1 MQLTTIILM
10 IVGTVFVGFI
20 FLATMGFRKKRSFL
34 KGELA
39 SLPFQGII
47 LNKQTKTYHGLIGID
62 ERSKKLVLIQ
72 TGLTIL
78 KTYVINFN
86 DILSCELNTGIGRVS
101 NGSGFGLIK
110 AELKILVKDT
120 SFPSHRFVF
129 YEKNADN
136 YRLAK
141 SLSAQAEHWRDTISV
156 IISMKD
162 EKANQSLNQL

>member
-1 MQLTTIILM
+1 MQLITIILI
-10 IVGTVFVGFI
+10 IVGAIFVGFI
-20 FLATMGFRKKRSFL
+20 FLGTMGLRKKSSFL

-39 SLPFQGII
+39 SLPFQGIV
-47 LNKQTKTYHGLIGID
+47 LNKQTKTFHGLIGID

-72 TGLTIL
+72 TGLTVL

-86 DILSCELNTGIGRVS
+86 DILSCELNTGIGRIS

-110 AELKILVKDT
+110 AELKIVVKDT

-136 YRLAK
+136 FRLAN
-141 SLSAQAEHWRDTISV
+141 SLSARAEHWRDTISV
-156 IISMKD
+156 IISMRD
-162 EKANQSLNQL
+162 EKVNLSLK

>member
-1 MQLTTIILM
+1 MQLIIIILI
-10 IVGTVFVGFI
+10 IVGAVSVGFI
-20 FLATMGFRKKRSFL
+20 FLATMGFRKKKAFL
-34 KGELA
+34 KAELA

-47 LNKQTKTYHGLIGID
+47 LNKQAKTFHGLIGID

-72 TGLTIL
+72 TGLTVL
-78 KTYVINFN
+78 KTYVINFS
-86 DILSCELNTGIGRVS
+86 DILSCELNIGTGRVS
-101 NGSGFGLIK
+101 NGSEFGLIK

-136 YRLAK
+136 LRLAK

-156 IISMKD
+156 IVSIRD
-162 EKANQSLNQL
+162 EKANQS